1 MWESISTTHYAST
14 GCMTGYLTDTM
25 TMNADNNA
33 NYVESLEKSIDS
45 DLYGNAIA
53 RYYCIRVND
62 KNRPSETYIRHN
74 NEIVRRKNGKS
85 I

>member
-1 MWESISTTHYAST
+1 
-14 GCMTGYLTDTM
+14 MTGYLTDTM

-33 NYVESLEKSIDS
+33 NYIESLEKSIDS